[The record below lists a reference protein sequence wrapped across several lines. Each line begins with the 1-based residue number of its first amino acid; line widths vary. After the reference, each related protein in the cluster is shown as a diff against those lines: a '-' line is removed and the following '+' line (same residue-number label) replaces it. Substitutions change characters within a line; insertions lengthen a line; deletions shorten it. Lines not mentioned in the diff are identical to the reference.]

1 MDLTKMTLAELR
13 EFAKEKGIKGITALR
28 KPELAARIAEVLQ
41 TENKKENEK
50 SSDWKKDNEKA
61 RPREKSWDS
70 AVSYTHLTL
79 PTN

>member
-50 SSDWKKDNEKA
+50 SSD
-61 RPREKSWDS
+61 
-70 AVSYTHLTL
+70 
-79 PTN
+79 